1 MAAAGGGTAPL
12 ILANQRQQLP
22 ADCAAELH
30 RAAPVL
36 GEEAPSSRE
45 LSDDVSFDLFEA
57 NLGNM
62 VTE

>member
-1 MAAAGGGTAPL
+1 M